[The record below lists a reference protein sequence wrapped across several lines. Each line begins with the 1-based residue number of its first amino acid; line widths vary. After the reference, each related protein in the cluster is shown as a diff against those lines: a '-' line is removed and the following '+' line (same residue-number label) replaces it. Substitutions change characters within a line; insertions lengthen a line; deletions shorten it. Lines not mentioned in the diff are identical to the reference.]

1 MVLSWVT
8 STSAGHTK
16 KLATNGI
23 FLVGYAL
30 GARYMHAVMQAS
42 SLTCLSCHQGQILCT
57 QFWKTQY
64 KPRNY
69 VPWGITLASYAGDW
83 VILLA
88 LRYYLQRENTRR
100 DRALA
105 ASGLEGAGNEKAVT
119 HQEVF
124 GYVEKIG
131 PDGVVVRQK
140 VEKAL
145 LDLTVSFYVSTP

>member
-30 GARYMHAVMQAS
+30 GAYIMKAVKHPS
-42 SLTCLSCHQGQILCT
+42 SLTSSCHQGQILCT
-57 QFWKTQY
+57 QFWKQQY

-88 LRYYLQRENTRR
+88 LRYYLQRENARR

-105 ASGLEGAGNEKAVT
+105 ASGLEGAGNEKAVA

-124 GYVEKIG
+124 GYVEKVG

-145 LDLTVSFYVSTP
+145 LDLTVSINVSIPS